1 MKFLLFILLIN
12 CSFLYSQD
20 STSVDSTKLNL
31 SNSVSMMYI
40 YNNNSPLFNFSY
52 SGDNTIEKKHLRL
65 STNTN
70 YAYQYNIIPLSLEW
84 QQKSNL
90 GYKNLFILH
99 VFNYSLVRDIPID
112 NSIGIGYSKKWKYGS
127 ISYASIYQRTRYY
140 GDPSLIES
148 VRHSVRLKLKYEIPS
163 TSILFEYYFQPNV
176 QTIKDIIVYGNV
188 KLSLFNTRKLNLT
201 ISDVLNYRSV
211 SNVKTIHT
219 LILGIGFN
227 FKK

>member
-1 MKFLLFILLIN
+1 MKFLIFILVIH

-20 STSVDSTKLNL
+20 STVVDSTILNL
-31 SNSVSMMYI
+31 SNSVSGMYM

-52 SGDNTIEKKHLRL
+52 SGDNSIEKKHVKL
-65 STNTN
+65 STTTI
-70 YAYQYNIIPLSLEW
+70 YGYQYNLEPLFIEW

-90 GYKNLFILH
+90 SYKNFFVLH
-99 VFNYSLVRDIPID
+99 VFNYSFVRDIPSD
-112 NSIGIGYSKKWKYGS
+112 NSIGIGYSKKWKHVS
-127 ISYASIYQRTRYY
+127 ISYASIYQRTRYIM
-140 GDPSLIES
+140 DPSLIEC

-188 KLSLFNTRKLNLT
+188 KLSLFNTRKFNLT
-201 ISDVLNYRSV
+201 LSDIINYRSM
-211 SNVKTIHT
+211 SNVKLIHT
-219 LILGIGFN
+219 LILGIGYN